1 MQGLENNN
9 IDLKNLPSTPL
20 YPLKKPILTPEQ
32 LEQKKKDL
40 IADLNQKS
48 KELTDL
54 GLLDKLGGFVGYQT
68 DNAKEREKQL
78 TDLKTQALDNKIE
91 FKDLPNALKDDYYN
105 KAETSILNPLK
116 TKNEIAKK
124 DYQKDLQRKA
134 ILQKKSQELTE
145 SDKELIVNDSG
156 FFNNALDAITGK
168 SEVEKLKEFK
178 EKEKAK
184 DITKEIQ
191 KAYSAFSNIDKNKDF
206 FSLFS
211 SPDKEAQEKAKQDF
225 ETIAKNLYHFDSV
238 IYNEKNEP
246 FVTKGDKVY
255 KINDGFIDNF
265 TQSLV
270 NNKFSIAGSVA
281 GGITGA
287 KYGKNVG
294 ALGLVGGAIAGAA
307 LGSTIGAASD
317 AIVTNLAL
325 DRENKADEIIRHAL
339 SEGAL
344 SLATDT
350 IMLGAGKAIKP
361 LVKAPLKLA
370 EMSMPFQFTK
380 NFFTGNTKRA
390 SEIIENTLSK
400 EQQQALKEFSAQFGG
415 ETKINQESGKDFLRD
430 KIKSVFKG
438 DENKLKAYDK
448 VKEILTLD
456 NHKEQQQAF
465 IRAIR
470 SDETGNTLAF
480 LVEAAN
486 LSPKANANLKSIL
499 NQTTENLTKSLKQF
513 DLKDYEIKSVFDNL
527 EQGTKESYDKALNE
541 IIGKLYDNS
550 YKVNLRESVQDA
562 TNFEKFLNDLKAQG
576 EIDPQA
582 KSFLRQIEE
591 NVYNPNGVTYEQ
603 LKNSRQLINA
613 YLRNVKD
620 PSTLGYIQK
629 ASANFLKNDID
640 SAIESLLKQNKS
652 AYEKISELQK
662 SAISD
667 YRDMKQALELVDKA
681 KIRDKNTQESDAIS
695 SLMKIIQGQ
704 GQKDLTNYQA
714 LTKGLNQSD
723 KERLELSMLNR
734 LMEQSL
740 KQDESLKVFDSAQFF
755 NKLNEFKE
763 DVFTTPKAKEYI
775 DIASGFHKLFKNDA
789 KIAESLKP
797 AITKNLSQGLATS
810 LSGALKYQWT
820 KFTLGTLYRNAPD
833 RILGVKLPK
842 ALNEATAGAALKYH
856 LKRALERSHS
866 ISDFSKNL
874 ELSAQN
880 AKFSNNTLKIIEE
893 LNNGVKQASEEIKA
907 KATKYEKALQELQKI
922 DESKLTKEQ
931 QQVLKV
937 FKGELDPT
945 EIKGIDL
952 NDLYILDQ
960 GTRHATTK
968 KILVKHYGEENTGG
982 LTNDEL
988 INMSEVIKNG
998 SVLLESF
1005 ERLKN
1010 GFRYGYEWENNGVKL
1025 RLVVDDLNDGNK
1037 IFDFYRNFKDF
1048 RDARPQPS
1056 TSKDNGTQ
1064 PITLDENNPTQKPLK
1079 DQEDLLKNTELNN
1092 ETTQEV
1098 KNLSPLEQANAE
1110 KLAKLESEAKQSEQE
1125 FLKAKE
1131 QELKRKEA
1139 LKKKLEHE
1147 RGNAGNIESQT
1158 KIEVGEDIPT
1168 EIQAQIPK
1176 SRVRLNEREIY
1187 DLDYAI
1193 VKAKDLKPSFTTG
1206 GTQKR
1211 TDMNEE
1217 QIKSIAEN
1225 FDPKKIFGSG
1235 GFEDL
1240 PIILHDGQ
1248 VIAGNHRIQGML
1260 NFTPKS
1266 RYIYNKAIKE
1276 YYHIDLK
1283 PDELLVRVPHQRLD
1297 NTEINNLAASSNQGR
1312 FNSESDH
1319 AIAVL
1324 SHYEAKLKELDQKLD
1339 ADSIY
1344 SLKNIVAKNLN
1355 FDKATHPNVGDSN
1368 LALLMFN
1375 MPRTKTQGI
1384 ELLNRW
1390 QKEFSNDI
1398 KSYEKVKKMFVDN
1411 AGSFHNLI
1419 HDMNFPKVS
1428 LNAYLSDIMDRSFAN
1443 LKNYQ
1448 STSESLKDLSEKFYK
1463 TSSLEMFEKSDQS
1476 VSDISEILGG
1486 AIARFARFDD
1496 PSKALFEALRSDN
1509 IKKGLKDFKIADEA
1523 KDMFNPDSKEFK
1535 DIDIY
1540 DFTHYLLMVNRE
1552 PNENN
1557 PVLNRLIQ
1565 AVKDMQKESEKGI
1578 KKPKLETPSEWG
1590 PNYSEF
1596 KNDGLGAINK
1606 LLETKKGFVAGAF
1619 YKEGLGDIDLVWG
1632 NKDYGLEH
1640 ILEKRKKQ
1648 YKRLGLTPEQAK
1660 ERTNELIKEIPNIIQ
1675 KGLKKEDKPGYAVI
1689 ILNNSKVVLSKF
1701 KGDNELKNHYM
1712 ITSFEVDDNVLREL
1726 ETIATLSNDYRDG
1739 INYSISNL
1747 IEPNPTTNA
1756 IKTQEL
1762 SPLELANA
1770 EKLAKLETEKETKAE
1785 AVKKLNFDEIK
1796 KLIDESPRTGSSM
1809 PILGMQNLNAEAVEY
1824 IQKNHKRI
1832 AVEKIEPSF
1841 AKDLKLKYPDDAR
1854 AVIDYQAI
1862 NHILKEHKNLAYEDI
1877 ANYRGLFKQANETL
1891 KLKDNQNRPVVA
1903 SFNQINEFFVV
1914 VEQVSNAKNE
1924 LMLKTMYKAR
1934 GNYKDSLIYKK
1945 TLAKSQNSN

>member
-1 MQGLENNN
+1 M
-9 IDLKNLPSTPL
+9 
-20 YPLKKPILTPEQ
+20 
-32 LEQKKKDL
+32 
-40 IADLNQKS
+40 
-48 KELTDL
+48 
-54 GLLDKLGGFVGYQT
+54 
-68 DNAKEREKQL
+68 
-78 TDLKTQALDNKIE
+78 
-91 FKDLPNALKDDYYN
+91 
-105 KAETSILNPLK
+105 
-116 TKNEIAKK
+116 
-124 DYQKDLQRKA
+124 
-134 ILQKKSQELTE
+134 
-145 SDKELIVNDSG
+145 
-156 FFNNALDAITGK
+156 
-168 SEVEKLKEFK
+168 
-178 EKEKAK
+178 
-184 DITKEIQ
+184 
-191 KAYSAFSNIDKNKDF
+191 
-206 FSLFS
+206 
-211 SPDKEAQEKAKQDF
+211 
-225 ETIAKNLYHFDSV
+225 
-238 IYNEKNEP
+238 
-246 FVTKGDKVY
+246 
-255 KINDGFIDNF
+255 
-265 TQSLV
+265 
-270 NNKFSIAGSVA
+270 
-281 GGITGA
+281 
-287 KYGKNVG
+287 
-294 ALGLVGGAIAGAA
+294 GGAIAGAA
-307 LGSTIGAASD
+307 LGSTTGAATD

-339 SEGAL
+339 NEGAL

-350 IMLGAGKAIKP
+350 IMLGAGKVLKP
-361 LVKAPLKLA
+361 LAKAPLKLA

-380 NFFTGNTKRA
+380 NFFTGNAKRA
-390 SEIIENTLSK
+390 SEIIETTLSK
-400 EQQQALKEFSAQFGG
+400 EQQEALKEFSAQFGG
-415 ETKINQESGKDFLRD
+415 ETKINTNNTNDFLRD

-438 DENKLKAYDK
+438 DESKLKAYDK

-541 IIGKLYDNS
+541 IIGKLYDDS

-562 TNFEKFLNDLKAQG
+562 TNFTKFLNDLKAQG
-576 EIDPQA
+576 EIDVQA
-582 KSFLRQIEE
+582 KSFLRQIEK

-640 SAIESLLKQNKS
+640 NAIESLLKKNNS

-667 YRDMKQALELVDKA
+667 YREMKQALDLVDKA
-681 KIRDKNTQESDAIS
+681 KIRDKQSDAINAIN

-714 LTKGLNQSD
+714 LTKGLQESD

-755 NKLNEFKE
+755 NKLNEFKD

-775 DIASGFHKLFKNDA
+775 DIVSGFHKLFKNDA

-797 AITKNLSQGLATS
+797 ATTKNLSQGLATT

-820 KFTLGTLYRNAPD
+820 KFTLGILYRNAPD

-856 LKRALERSHS
+856 IKRALERSHS
-866 ISDFSKNL
+866 ISEFSKNL
-874 ELSAQN
+874 ELSAQ
-880 AKFSNNTLKIIEE
+880 KSHFSNNTLKIIEE
-893 LNNGVKQASEEIKA
+893 LNNGVKQASEEIKE
-907 KATKYEKALQELQKI
+907 ATTPSNLVKSIREQDTRAFEVIK
-922 DESKLTKEQ
+922 DKEAF
-931 QQVLKV
+931 
-937 FKGELDPT
+937 FK
-945 EIKGIDL
+945 DL
-952 NDLYILDQ
+952 NKNLNDNATPLPKGMSVEEFKKSLESVENKDRFLEHLKTRDNSDERLAALNLVEPIIREPHIEIFIKDKDGTIKKEYIKAFKDENNTRLYMLITQDNDTILRTFIPKLNERYMRNHVRNADIIHSFIQ
-960 GTRHATTK
+960 PNRTAKSDNALSDVVVYGENTTK
-968 KILVKHYGEENTGG
+968 KPLSSQE
-982 LTNDEL
+982 
-988 INMSEVIKNG
+988 
-998 SVLLESF
+998 VLLKPSENLNES
-1005 ERLKN
+1005 
-1010 GFRYGYEWENNGVKL
+1010 
-1025 RLVVDDLNDGNK
+1025 
-1037 IFDFYRNFKDF
+1037 
-1048 RDARPQPS
+1048 APQP
-1056 TSKDNGTQ
+1056 T
-1064 PITLDENNPTQKPLK
+1064 
-1079 DQEDLLKNTELNN
+1079 
-1092 ETTQEV
+1092 
-1098 KNLSPLEQANAE
+1098 NLSPLEQANAE
-1110 KLAKLESEAKQSEQE
+1110 KLAKLESEKLESEKE
-1125 FLKAKE
+1125 FTRLKE
-1131 QELKRKEA
+1131 QEQARKEA

-1168 EIQAQIPK
+1168 NTQAQIPK

-1193 VKAKDLKPSFTTG
+1193 VKSQDLKPSFTTG

-1248 VIAGNHRIQGML
+1248 VIAGNHRVQGML

-1266 RYIYNKAIKE
+1266 RFIYEKAIKE

-1283 PDELLVRVPHQRLD
+1283 PDELLVRIPNKRLN
-1297 NTEINNLAASSNQGR
+1297 NTEINNLAAFSNQGR

-1324 SHYEAKLKELDQKLD
+1324 SHYEPKLKELESQLN

-1344 SLKNIVAKNLN
+1344 SLKNMVAKNLN

-1419 HDMNFPKVS
+1419 HDMSLPNVS

-1448 STSESLKDLSEKFYK
+1448 TTSESLKDLSEKFYK

-1496 PSKALFEALRSDN
+1496 PSKALFEALKSEN
-1509 IKKGLKDFKIADEA
+1509 IKKGLKEFRIADVT

-1540 DFTHYLLMVNRE
+1540 DFTHYLLMANRE
-1552 PNENN
+1552 PNETN
-1557 PVLNRLIQ
+1557 PTLKRLIE
-1565 AVKDMQKESEKGI
+1565 AVKDMQQESKKGI
-1578 KKPKLETPSEWG
+1578 KAETP
-1590 PNYSEF
+1590 
-1596 KNDGLGAINK
+1596 
-1606 LLETKKGFVAGAF
+1606 
-1619 YKEGLGDIDLVWG
+1619 
-1632 NKDYGLEH
+1632 
-1640 ILEKRKKQ
+1640 
-1648 YKRLGLTPEQAK
+1648 
-1660 ERTNELIKEIPNIIQ
+1660 
-1675 KGLKKEDKPGYAVI
+1675 
-1689 ILNNSKVVLSKF
+1689 
-1701 KGDNELKNHYM
+1701 
-1712 ITSFEVDDNVLREL
+1712 
-1726 ETIATLSNDYRDG
+1726 
-1739 INYSISNL
+1739 
-1747 IEPNPTTNA
+1747 
-1756 IKTQEL
+1756 
-1762 SPLELANA
+1762 
-1770 EKLAKLETEKETKAE
+1770 
-1785 AVKKLNFDEIK
+1785 KKLHFDEIK
-1796 KLIDESPRTGSSM
+1796 KLIDESPNNGKD
-1809 PILGMQNLNAEAVEY
+1809 IIVIGDDNLTPEIVEY
-1824 IQKNHKRI
+1824 IHKKHAKVGIERLDEDDITAFNFTYPKN
-1832 AVEKIEPSF
+1832 
-1841 AKDLKLKYPDDAR
+1841 AKAI
-1854 AVIDYQAI
+1854 IDYQGIQHALNKHGI
-1862 NHILKEHKNLAYEDI
+1862 NSPSVKFSKQLPITYKDI
-1877 ANYRGLFKQANETL
+1877 ANYRDIVKNADETIKRDNRIISYKQVN
-1891 KLKDNQNRPVVA
+1891 
-1903 SFNQINEFFVV
+1903 SHFVV
-1914 VEQVSNAKNE
+1914 VEQINRNKSE
-1924 LMLKTMYKAR
+1924 FIFKTMFKEKGDYKNAP
-1934 GNYKDSLIYKK
+1934 DYKK
-1945 TLAKSQNSN
+1945 NIKEND

>member
-1 MQGLENNN
+1 MQAENTD

-20 YPLKKPILTPEQ
+20 YPLKNPILTPEQ
-32 LEQKKKDL
+32 LEQKRKDL
-40 IADLNQKS
+40 IVDLNQKS
-48 KELTDL
+48 KELTEL

-68 DNAKEREKQL
+68 ENAKEREIQL
-78 TDLKTQALDNKIE
+78 TDLKTQALDNQLD
-91 FKDLPNALKDDYYN
+91 FKDLPSVLKDDYYN
-105 KAETSILNPLK
+105 KAETSLLNPLK
-116 TKNEIAKK
+116 TKNEIAKE

-134 ILQKKSQELTE
+134 ILNKTSKELTE
-145 SDKELIVNDSG
+145 SDKELISDDSG
-156 FFNNALDAITGK
+156 FLNNALDVITDK
-168 SEVEKLKEFK
+168 SEAEKLKEYK

-206 FSLFS
+206 FSLFTS
-211 SPDKEAQEKAKQDF
+211 EDKEAQEKAKQDF
-225 ETIAKNLYHFDSV
+225 ETIAINLYHFDGV

-246 FVTKGDKVY
+246 FVIKGDKVY

-265 TQSLV
+265 TQSLL
-270 NNKFSIAGSVA
+270 NNKFSLSGSVA

-287 KYGKNVG
+287 KYGKNAG
-294 ALGLVGGAIAGAA
+294 MLGLVGGAIAGAA
-307 LGSTIGAASD
+307 LGASAGAASD

-350 IMLGAGKAIKP
+350 LILGASKVLKP
-361 LVKAPLKLA
+361 LAKAPLKLA

-415 ETKINQESGKDFLRD
+415 ETKINAENRKDFLRD

-480 LVEAAN
+480 LIEAAN

-513 DLKDYEIKSVFDNL
+513 DLKDYEIKSVFDHL

-541 IIGKLYDNS
+541 IIGKLYDDS
-550 YKVNLRESVQDA
+550 YKVNLRESVQDL
-562 TNFEKFLNDLKAQG
+562 TGFEKFLNDLKAQG
-576 EIDPQA
+576 EIDVQA

-640 SAIESLLKQNKS
+640 NAIESLLKQNKS

-681 KIRDKNTQESDAIS
+681 KIRDKNTQESDAIN

-714 LTKGLNQSD
+714 LTKGLQESD

-755 NKLNEFKE
+755 NKLNEFKS

-797 AITKNLSQGLATS
+797 AITKNLSQGLATT

-856 LKRALERSHS
+856 IKRALERSHS
-866 ISDFSKNL
+866 ISDFTKNL
-874 ELSAQN
+874 ELSAKNSQ
-880 AKFSNNTLKIIEE
+880 FTNNTLKIIEE
-893 LNNGVKQASEEIKA
+893 LNNGVKSASEEIKE
-907 KATKYEKALQELQKI
+907 KATKTSNLVKSIREQDTRPFEVI
-922 DESKLTKEQ
+922 EDKEAF
-931 QQVLKV
+931 
-937 FKGELDPT
+937 FK
-945 EIKGIDL
+945 DL
-952 NDLYILDQ
+952 NQNLKDNATPLPKGMSVEEFKQSLESVENKDRFLEHLETRDNSQDRLKFLSLIEPILREPHIEIFIKDKDGAVKKEYIKAFKDENKTHLYMLITQDNDTILRTFIPKLNERYMRSHVRDADIIHSFIQ
-960 GTRHATTK
+960 PNRTAK
-968 KILVKHYGEENTGG
+968 SDNALSDVVVYGE
-982 LTNDEL
+982 
-988 INMSEVIKNG
+988 
-998 SVLLESF
+998 
-1005 ERLKN
+1005 
-1010 GFRYGYEWENNGVKL
+1010 
-1025 RLVVDDLNDGNK
+1025 
-1037 IFDFYRNFKDF
+1037 
-1048 RDARPQPS
+1048 
-1056 TSKDNGTQ
+1056 
-1064 PITLDENNPTQKPLK
+1064 NPTQKPLTS
-1079 DQEDLLKNTELNN
+1079 QEDLLK
-1092 ETTQEV
+1092 TQENPL
-1098 KNLSPLEQANAE
+1098 KTQDLSPLEQANAE
-1110 KLAKLESEAKQSEQE
+1110 KLAKLESEQEQSEQE

-1131 QELKRKEA
+1131 QEKQRKEA
-1139 LKKKLEHE
+1139 LKRKLEHE
-1147 RGNAGNIESQT
+1147 RGNAGNIESAT

-1168 EIQAQIPK
+1168 QMQAQIPK

-1187 DLDYAI
+1187 DLNYAI

-1235 GFEDL
+1235 GFEDI
-1240 PIILHDGQ
+1240 PIILQDGQ
-1248 VIAGNHRIQGML
+1248 VIAGNHRIAGML

-1266 RYIYNKAIKE
+1266 RFAYEKAIKE
-1276 YYHIDLK
+1276 YYNIDLK
-1283 PDELLVRVPHQRLD
+1283 PDELLVRLPSKRLN
-1297 NTEINNLAASSNQGR
+1297 NTEINNLAAGSNQGR

-1324 SHYEAKLKELDQKLD
+1324 SHYEAKLKELEKQLN

-1390 QKEFSNDI
+1390 HKVFSNDI

-1419 HDMNFPKVS
+1419 HDMNFPNVS
-1428 LNAYLSDIMDRSFAN
+1428 LNAYLSNIMDRSFAN

-1448 STSESLKDLSEKFYK
+1448 TTSESLKDLSEKFYK
-1463 TSSLEMFEKSDQS
+1463 TSSLDMFEKSDQS
-1476 VSDISEILGG
+1476 TSDISEILGS
-1486 AIARFARFDD
+1486 AFARFARFDD
-1496 PSKALFEALRSDN
+1496 PSKALFEALKSDN
-1509 IKKGLKDFKIADEA
+1509 IKKGLKEFKIADVT
-1523 KDMFNPDSKEFK
+1523 KDMFDPNSKEFK

-1565 AVKDMQKESEKGI
+1565 AVKDRQKESEKGI
-1578 KKPKLETPSEWG
+1578 KEASKTSAEETQKAIKQKFETPSEWG

-1619 YKEGLGDIDLVWG
+1619 HKEGLGDIDLVWG

-1640 ILEKRKKQ
+1640 ILKRRESDAIDKGMSKEEAKK
-1648 YKRLGLTPEQAK
+1648 YALEII
-1660 ERTNELIKEIPNIIQ
+1660 NNIPNIISDGKLSKDDLGRLKIEFKNQ
-1675 KGLKKEDKPGYAVI
+1675 RVGLNDSWKGET
-1689 ILNNSKVVLSKF
+1689 LNNRWV
-1701 KGDNELKNHYM
+1701 
-1712 ITSFEVDDNVLREL
+1712 ITSYEL
-1726 ETIATLSNDYRDG
+1726 NQSSRDG
-1739 INYSISNL
+1739 L
-1747 IEPNPTTNA
+1747 IESPLAPNYKGKDTKPLNLDNSNPTT
-1756 IKTQEL
+1756 
-1762 SPLELANA
+1762 
-1770 EKLAKLETEKETKAE
+1770 
-1785 AVKKLNFDEIK
+1785 KKLN
-1796 KLIDESPRTGSSM
+1796 
-1809 PILGMQNLNAEAVEY
+1809 
-1824 IQKNHKRI
+1824 
-1832 AVEKIEPSF
+1832 
-1841 AKDLKLKYPDDAR
+1841 KD
-1854 AVIDYQAI
+1854 
-1862 NHILKEHKNLAYEDI
+1862 
-1877 ANYRGLFKQANETL
+1877 
-1891 KLKDNQNRPVVA
+1891 
-1903 SFNQINEFFVV
+1903 
-1914 VEQVSNAKNE
+1914 
-1924 LMLKTMYKAR
+1924 
-1934 GNYKDSLIYKK
+1934 
-1945 TLAKSQNSN
+1945 